1 MPLCHWAVVS
11 VTKPLNKHPS
21 SSRANTSGSDTES
34 PMLKRHKGLDGIPM
48 TPNASMLHRPRLM
61 KRPRHAG
68 KPGEEECRT
77 ADAEERQIPRSLD
90 ERMASGALSC
100 TLWPP

>member
-21 SSRANTSGSDTES
+21 SSRANASGSDTES
-34 PMLKRHKGLDGIPM
+34 LMLKRHKGLDGIPM

-61 KRPRHAG
+61 KRRGTLENLVRKSVA
-68 KPGEEECRT
+68 
-77 ADAEERQIPRSLD
+77 QQMLRSAKSPVL
-90 ERMASGALSC
+90 
-100 TLWPP
+100 